1 MIRVLLTEVTPGA
14 AEALRAML
22 AAIEEIEVVGYP
34 RDGLEAAQMA
44 VALRPEVLLVHE
56 RLPGV
61 SGAEACELVSLAA
74 PQVACVLLCD
84 TRDDAAVK
92 RAMRAGARAM
102 LSPEDSPQV
111 AAETVRSL
119 APPAD
124 RTASREYRMVAEP
137 ALMPRTIAVLSAR
150 DGVGKSTLC
159 TNLGAVL
166 AQRFPDEVAL
176 VDVSGQFSSSVL
188 LLNLKPNGTI
198 MDLAGF
204 AAEVDLDLLDA
215 FLVRHHSGLRV
226 LAGGA
231 KPDPTWTDALSVD
244 FIATLLGLLRR
255 RFRFVLCDMPT
266 LLWPGSLYVIT
277 RAQCCLAMTSLF
289 DITGLQEI
297 ALLIDS
303 LAPRHVPPERLKL
316 LVSRAVNHDSFG
328 EDDIRTATRRD
339 VWHRIPNDTANV
351 LAAAAE
357 GEPLALSKPTLAFS
371 RSIAA
376 LADMLVAQTGEEG

>member
-22 AAIEEIEVVGYP
+22 AAIEEIEVIGYP

-44 VALRPEVLLVHE
+44 VTLKPNVLLVHE
-56 RLPGV
+56 RLPGM
-61 SGAEACELVSLAA
+61 SGTEACEMVCLAA

-84 TRDDAAVK
+84 ARDDAAVK

-102 LSPEDSPQV
+102 LAPDDSPQA
-111 AAETVRSL
+111 AAEAVRSL
-119 APPAD
+119 AGLAG
-124 RTASREYRMVAEP
+124 RTATREFKMVADP
-137 ALMPRTIAVLSAR
+137 NLMPRTIAMLAAR
-150 DGVGKSTLC
+150 DGVGKSTVC

-166 AQRFPDEVAL
+166 AQRFPGEVAL
-176 VDVSGQFSSSVL
+176 VDLSGQFSSSVL

-204 AAEVDLDLLDA
+204 AAEVDLDLVDA

-244 FIATLLGLLRR
+244 FIATLLSLLRR

-277 RAQCCLAMTSLF
+277 RAQFCIAMTSLF

-303 LAPRHVPPERLKL
+303 LAPRHVPPDRLKL
-316 LVSRAVNHDSFG
+316 VVSRAVNHDSFS
-328 EDDIRTATRRD
+328 EDDIKTATRRD

-357 GEPLALSKPTLAFS
+357 GEPLALQKPTLAFS

-376 LADMLVAQTGEEG
+376 LADMLVAGGADG

>member
-22 AAIEEIEVVGYP
+22 AAVEEIEVIGYP

-44 VALRPEVLLVHE
+44 VALKPNVLLAHE
-56 RLPGV
+56 RLPGM
-61 SGAEACELVSLAA
+61 SGAEACELVALAA
-74 PQVACVLLCD
+74 PEVACVLLCD
-84 TRDDAAVK
+84 ARDEATVR
-92 RAMRAGARAM
+92 RAMRAGARA
-102 LSPEDSPQV
+102 LLAPDDSPQA
-111 AAETVRSL
+111 AAETLRGL
-119 APPAD
+119 AELAD
-124 RTASREYRMVAEP
+124 RTGTREYGMVADP
-137 ALMPRTIAVLSAR
+137 ALMPRTIVLLAAR
-150 DGVGKSTLC
+150 DGVGKSTVC

-176 VDVSGQFSSSVL
+176 VDLSGQFSSSAL

-204 AAEVDLDLLDA
+204 ASEVDLDLVDA

-226 LAGGA
+226 IAGGA

-266 LLWPGSLYVIT
+266 VLWPGSLYVIT
-277 RAQCCLAMTSLF
+277 RAQCCLAVTSLF
-289 DITGLQEI
+289 DVTGLQEI
-297 ALLIDS
+297 TLLLDS
-303 LAPRHVPPERLKL
+303 LAPAHVPAERVKL
-316 LVSRAVNHDSFG
+316 VVSRAVNHDSFG
-328 EDDIRTATRRD
+328 EEDIRTATRRD

-357 GEPLALSKPTLAFS
+357 GEPLALAKPTLAFS
-371 RSIAA
+371 RSIVA
-376 LADMLVAQTGEEG
+376 LAEMLVAETGDGG